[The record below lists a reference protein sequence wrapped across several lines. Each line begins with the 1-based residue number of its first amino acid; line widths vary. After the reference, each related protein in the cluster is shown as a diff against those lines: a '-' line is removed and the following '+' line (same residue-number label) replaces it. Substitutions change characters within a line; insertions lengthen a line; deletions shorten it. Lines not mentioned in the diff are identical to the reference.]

1 MRSRFRSLSTSS
13 LTTVDLTIESL
24 EESLWRLFRVRL
36 VTKAEDRRLVEAGL
50 RFKMPE
56 DWNGEDPWARYRAVE
71 IKLPRGYPKRRD
83 RPLG

>member
-56 DWNGEDPWARYRAVE
+56 DWNGEDPWARYRAV
-71 IKLPRGYPKRRD
+71 
-83 RPLG
+83 